1 MPKTILAAA
10 VGETATEVTL
20 NTANPDLSAV
30 RPYIKG
36 LISWLKSQNR
46 DHPPQPDNTPPR
58 YQIPGDYSIIYRE
71 RPVGN
76 LASAFQDN
84 TALQADL
91 WFCMSTSI
99 ARAAAGVA
107 KAQMPP
113 LTTPIVAIV
122 SDPFGEGFGNNV
134 CGVSASR
141 DRTFAAQKHCSFLR

>member
-36 LISWLKSQNR
+36 LLSWLKSQNR

-99 ARAAAGVA
+99 APGRGW
-107 KAQMPP
+107 
-113 LTTPIVAIV
+113 
-122 SDPFGEGFGNNV
+122 GRE
-134 CGVSASR
+134 SANATLDDA
-141 DRTFAAQKHCSFLR
+141 DRCDRFRPVR